1 MSIGHYF
8 CGSSRWR
15 RRESMSMDQCSRKS
29 DRNLKNCL
37 KCRRMSSFQEM
48 GGCHHFVRLTR
59 YCRDTHLSST
69 RFGCDQMNLRFE
81 SSKGCVTCD
90 MLRIGSLCVT
100 TDVRFLCI
108 AFHDHKRE

>member
-1 MSIGHYF
+1 MYVH
-8 CGSSRWR
+8 
-15 RRESMSMDQCSRKS
+15 K
-29 DRNLKNCL
+29 
-37 KCRRMSSFQEM
+37 
-48 GGCHHFVRLTR
+48 

-100 TDVRFLCI
+100 LGLVRDVFLCI
-108 AFHDHKRE
+108 AFHDHKREMLALNPVAGDSDRLNLRSFVCNFTSVRLPVFAAESCQCGSSTCLTVS